1 MGKPGPDARIPYAL
15 IQSSMS
21 TVRLPSGKQF
31 QAGDSESLLDAALRQ
46 GVALAYSCKTGRCN
60 TCKARI
66 ARGATKPLRDEIGL
80 STAERDA
87 GWVLTCA
94 RAAQDDI
101 DLQVDDLGDIQLF
114 PAKTNPC
121 RIQALERPAPTVLKV
136 TLRLPPAA
144 ELRFHAGQYIDVIGH
159 GGLRRS
165 YSIANAPREDRLIEL
180 HIREVPGGAMSE
192 YWFKNAKEGDLL
204 RLHGP
209 LGTFFL
215 GDVENKDL
223 VFLATGTGIAPV
235 KAMLE
240 GLATLKSQPR
250 SVTIYWGNR
259 HDSDFYWHP
268 AALPPGHRFVPVLSS
283 PNDGWQGA
291 RGHVQQ
297 VLAAQAP
304 CLDNA
309 VVYAC
314 GSEAMIDGARRALLQ
329 AGLAERQFYADAF
342 VCSAPT

>member
-1 MGKPGPDARIPYAL
+1 
-15 IQSSMS
+15 MS

-46 GVALAYSCKTGRCN
+46 GVALAHSCKTGRCN

-66 ARGATKPLRDEIGL
+66 ANGATKPLREEIGL

-87 GWVLTCA
+87 GWLLTCA
-94 RAAQDDI
+94 RAAQEDV
-101 DLQVDDLGDIQLF
+101 DLHVDDLGDIQLF
-114 PAKTNPC
+114 PAKTHPC
-121 RIQALERPAPTVLKV
+121 RIQELERPAPTVIKV

-144 ELRFHAGQYIDVIGH
+144 ELRFHAGQYIDIIGH
-159 GGLRRS
+159 AGLRRS

-192 YWFKNAKEGDLL
+192 YWFKSAKEGDLL
-204 RLHGP
+204 RLYGP

-215 GDVENKDL
+215 RDVENKDL
-223 VFLATGTGIAPV
+223 LFLATGTGIAPV

-240 GLATLKSQPR
+240 GLAGLKSKPR
-250 SVTIYWGNR
+250 SIAIYWGNR
-259 HDSDFYWHP
+259 YDSDFYWQP
-268 AALPPGHRFVPVLSS
+268 SRLPPEHRFVPVLSR
-283 PNDGWQGA
+283 PDDRWAGA

-297 VLAAQAP
+297 VLAEQAP
-304 CLDNA
+304 SWDNA
-309 VVYAC
+309 AVYAC
-314 GSEAMIDGARRALLQ
+314 GSEAMIDSARRSLLQ
-329 AGLAERQFYADAF
+329 AGLAERQFHADAF